1 MIVSFNR
8 VLQRLMPYITPSA
21 VVIGVLLAKWF
32 DNFVFLVPWIFAVM
46 TFAGSLGS
54 NFTDLKKVL
63 RHPVALVACIVLL
76 HIIMPLIALGVGSLL
91 FGKEDYT
98 TIGLV
103 LSFVIPTGI
112 TSLIWVS
119 IYKGNV
125 VLTLSIIL
133 IDTLLAPFTVPL
145 VMQLLVGGSVQM
157 DIGDIMV
164 GLLFMI
170 VIPSLAGMAVNQW
183 GRASFTSK
191 METNLAPLTKIGIG
205 LVVTI
210 NSSAIAPYL
219 RVIDQTLVWT
229 GVTVLCLAALS
240 YVLGFWT
247 GRLLRVERGSVLSLT
262 FNSGMRNISGGAV
275 IAITYFPPPVAV
287 PVIVGMLF
295 QQVLASFAGK
305 RLDNFGKGDKGVAA
319 LTHKQI

>member
-1 MIVSFNR
+1 
-8 VLQRLMPYITPSA
+8 
-21 VVIGVLLAKWF
+21 
-32 DNFVFLVPWIFAVM
+32 
-46 TFAGSLGS
+46 
-54 NFTDLKKVL
+54 
-63 RHPVALVACIVLL
+63 
-76 HIIMPLIALGVGSLL
+76 MPLIALGVGSLL

-210 NSSAIAPYL
+210 NSSAVAPYL
-219 RVIDQTLVWT
+219 RVIDQTLLWT

-305 RLDNFGKGDKGVAA
+305 WLDNFGKGDKGVAA